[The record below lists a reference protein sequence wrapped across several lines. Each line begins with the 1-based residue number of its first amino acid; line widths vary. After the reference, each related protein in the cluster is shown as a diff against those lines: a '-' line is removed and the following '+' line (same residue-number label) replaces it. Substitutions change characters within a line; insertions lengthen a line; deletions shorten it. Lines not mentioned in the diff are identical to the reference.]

1 MAVLVVAHVLSAL
14 VLVLALSLIGRLVA
28 EAVDR
33 DVRVAAALALA
44 VVAAGADVLAI
55 VRARMAPGFSR
66 QTPKGLATE
75 PDKPWWV
82 TPLIWGGDTGIVGST
97 FRVSSTSWLL
107 LATALLGL
115 APWWAGAVYGL
126 AFAVPLAV
134 VVQVGEGAPACTL
147 RPRLGRAAV
156 RGAQAVGVA
165 VLLGPLLLGG

>member
-14 VLVLALSLIGRLVA
+14 VLVLALSQIGRLVD
-28 EAVDR
+28 EVVDR
-33 DVRVAAALALA
+33 DVRLAVALVLAAL
-44 VVAAGADVLAI
+44 AAGADVLAI
-55 VRARMAPGFSR
+55 ARARMAPGFAR
-66 QTPKGLATE
+66 QTPKGVADD
-75 PDKPWWV
+75 PNRPWWV
-82 TPLIWGGDTGIVGST
+82 TPLIWGGDTGIVGTT

-147 RPRLGRAAV
+147 RPRLGRVAV
-156 RGAQAVGVA
+156 RGAQAAGVA
-165 VLLGPLLLGG
+165 VLLGPLVVGG